1 MRTIYSKIKI
11 CSAIRVSKAEEN
23 HYMAETLGE
32 KLRQAREERGI
43 SISEVAEQTR
53 ISSLYLESIEKD
65 DYKILPG
72 GIFNKGF
79 IKSYAKYIGYDEH
92 QALQEYQKA
101 VVDTEEAKDPE
112 LRLYKPEVLTDD
124 RSGAS
129 MAPTIIF
136 AVIILGLVTAG
147 ILFLVNYIQNK
158 DNSPVVANTSVNSNS
173 NGSNVNNTAVQDI
186 PAVPS
191 MNDLH
196 VEFSTISDDVSVTA
210 QADGK
215 SSSILVSQDKPVS
228 FTAKENLKLSY
239 SKSLANA
246 ARLKINGR
254 EIGLPAEPENPRRAA
269 IEFVINKDNIATIW
283 QKGKIT
289 FGEEEPVVTPTPET
303 VAPAATEV
311 PTQSTPAPPQTT
323 PNVERTPRPVAT
335 PVRTPTPR
343 QTPKPSPTRNVIIVG
358 EPTPRPAR
366 TP

>member
-1 MRTIYSKIKI
+1 
-11 CSAIRVSKAEEN
+11 
-23 HYMAETLGE
+23 MAETLGE

-65 DYKILPG
+65 DYKVLPG

-79 IKSYAKYIGYDEH
+79 IKSYAKYVGYDEH

-101 VVDTEEAKDPE
+101 VADTEASQDPE

-124 RSGAS
+124 RFGAS

-147 ILFLVNYIQNK
+147 ILFLVNYIQNRES
-158 DNSPVVANTSVNSNS
+158 SPVVANTSVNSNS
-173 NGSNVNNTAVQDI
+173 NRSNSSVAEDI
-186 PAVPS
+186 PAAPS
-191 MNDLH
+191 MDNLQ
-196 VEFSTISDDVSVTA
+196 VQFSTISDDVSVTA

-215 SSSILVSQDKPVS
+215 SSSILVSQDKPAV

-239 SKSLANA
+239 SKSLAHA
-246 ARLKINGR
+246 AHLKMNGR
-254 EIGLPAEPENPRRAA
+254 DIQLPAEPENPRRAA
-269 IEFVINKDNIATIW
+269 IEFIINKDNIATIW

-289 FGEEEPVVTPTPET
+289 FGEEEPAATPTPEQSAST
-303 VAPAATEV
+303 TNETPVEEIPVATAT
-311 PTQSTPAPPQTT
+311 PR
-323 PNVERTPRPVAT
+323 VERTPRPAAT
-335 PVRTPTPR
+335 PAKTPTPK
-343 QTPKPSPTRNVIIVG
+343 QTPKPEPTRKVIVVG